1 MSDPIASP
9 AQKDPATLAGRP
21 LRDSRIETLANGSK
35 FFSLLTMNV
44 FGYAGDDPNPRPIPN
59 RTLYTIKKKMSDYLQ
74 AGIATRARSDSGGK
88 QPWAWDALKFAFC
101 SDRVKMPLEQVIPI
115 PREDLWWLA
124 ASDDLVLL
132 SDRVTHHYTTVD
144 HVAREAGRI
153 FFLDE
158 WPERIFL
165 KAGLNAADVAAQ
177 IDPYLAG
184 ALDDAAPGLKNKKHV
199 SITRDEFLRVIVGLV
214 TLDTPALLDRYLAYR
229 PEAKQDFAIRYAF
242 GAALMDVEMDQ
253 LAKFAVP
260 HLKAAWQLAGSK
272 PADVDAERV
281 AALFYQ
287 ALAIAKFAQLFSG
300 EPLAA
305 KPFADELDA
314 LLVKVSE
321 QSLLDRLDVEELA
334 RIGNAAGHARDF
346 AASLR
351 YLDHAVG
358 RDPAHDGAR
367 HLRAMVK
374 SVTGNWSG
382 VAEDLVVA
390 LATNAERSRARAA
403 ERDARDPRDR
413 HGLDD
418 DKARLGG
425 LRGRRCE
432 ELELLFNAYV
442 NLGDFARAR
451 AAAEEVVA
459 LEPDRASGHRML
471 GALAMQA
478 GQKEEARRQLAA
490 AREKETAPGGRAQLD
505 QVLASLGAPPA
516 EPAA

>member
-1 MSDPIASP
+1 MSDATPHP
-9 AQKDPATLAGRP
+9 AAKDPATLAGRP
-21 LRDSRIETLANGSK
+21 RRDFRIETLANSSK
-35 FFSLLTMNV
+35 FWSLLTMSV

-74 AGIATRARSDSGGK
+74 ANIIARARSDSGDK
-88 QPWAWDALKFAFC
+88 QPWAWDALKLAFC

-124 ASDDLVLL
+124 APDDLVLL

-144 HVAREAGRI
+144 YVAREADRI

-158 WPERIFL
+158 WPDRIFL
-165 KAGLNAADVAAQ
+165 RAGLNAADVAAQ
-177 IDPYLAG
+177 VDPYLAG
-184 ALDDAAPGLKNKKHV
+184 VLDDAAPALKDKKHV

-229 PEAKQDFAIRYAF
+229 PEAKRNFAIRYAF
-242 GAALMDVEMDQ
+242 GAALMDVEMDP

-260 HLKAAWQLAGSK
+260 HFKAAWRLAGSK
-272 PADVDAERV
+272 PANVDAERV

-287 ALAIAKFAQLFSG
+287 ALAIAKFAQSFSG

-314 LLVKVSE
+314 LLGEVPE
-321 QSLLDRLDVEELA
+321 QSLVDRLQVEELA
-334 RIGNAAGHARDF
+334 RIGNAAGHAQDF
-346 AASLR
+346 AAALHF
-351 YLDHAVG
+351 LDRAVG

-367 HLRAMVK
+367 HLRAMAR
-374 SVTGNWSG
+374 SATGNWSG

-390 LATNAERSRARAA
+390 LATNAERSRTRAA

-442 NLGDFARAR
+442 NLGDLARAR
-451 AAAEEVVA
+451 ATAEEVVA

-471 GALAMQA
+471 GGLAMQA
-478 GQKEEARRQLAA
+478 GQNEEARRHLTM
-490 AREKETAPGGRAQLD
+490 AREKETVPGRRAQLD
-505 QVLASLGAPPA
+505 QVLASLDAPSA
-516 EPAA
+516 GQAR